1 MPCISITY
9 EIADTQP
16 HTTAAN
22 REENGSG
29 VTRWENS
36 DDMTALTRR
45 PSRPQGAWAVARL
58 VTGGFRANTL
68 IVIEF
73 DEDAVDI
80 QNIGDDDDTSNSV
93 PSSESSMPNA
103 AEASESKKAKNG
115 PKPRNRKKA
124 KSSLDEV
131 IDILKAYQ
139 ATNSAVGMS
148 INKFIYRCI
157 DF

>member
-1 MPCISITY
+1 MHAFMSTSHIVSAETSESLTDPPIENESETQ
-9 EIADTQP
+9 ETPQP
-16 HTTAAN
+16 H
-22 REENGSG
+22 S
-29 VTRWENS
+29 
-36 DDMTALTRR
+36 
-45 PSRPQGAWAVARL
+45 
-58 VTGGFRANTL
+58 L

-93 PSSESSMPNA
+93 PSFESSMPNA
-103 AEASESKKAKNG
+103 AEASEAKKAKNV

-131 IDILKAYQ
+131 IDILKVDQ

-148 INKFIYRCI
+148 NNKFIYRCI